1 MDDKTEELIAL
12 IAKKHGIAL
21 DETDPIMVVPTLLR
35 YLLDESQEKQGEI
48 LDEFKSELQSA
59 LMQWDYSAKDKADR
73 ILNAALKAN
82 TEVMERVLTS
92 EATETAA
99 IIRKEV
105 QDEIRKSRS
114 HIEGARKLAMMNMA
128 AAVITLMA
136 AAVAFIATFYK

>member
-82 TEVMERVLTS
+82 TEVMERVLTCA
-92 EATETAA
+92 ATETAA

>member
-92 EATETAA
+92 AATETAV

-105 QDEIRKSRS
+105 QDEIRKSRA
-114 HIEGARKLAMMNMA
+114 HIEGARKLAMMNMV

>member
-82 TEVMERVLTS
+82 TEVMERVVPS
-92 EATETAA
+92 AAPETAG

-105 QDEIRKSRS
+105 QDEIRKSRA

>member
-1 MDDKTEELIAL
+1 
-12 IAKKHGIAL
+12 
-21 DETDPIMVVPTLLR
+21 LLR

-92 EATETAA
+92 AATETAA

>member
-1 MDDKTEELIAL
+1 MDEKTEELIAL

-82 TEVMERVLTS
+82 TEVMERVLTFA
-92 EATETAA
+92 ATETAV

>member
-1 MDDKTEELIAL
+1 
-12 IAKKHGIAL
+12 
-21 DETDPIMVVPTLLR
+21 MVVPTLLR

-92 EATETAA
+92 AATETAA

-114 HIEGARKLAMMNMA
+114 HIGGARKLAMMNMA

>member
-92 EATETAA
+92 TATETAA

-128 AAVITLMA
+128 SAVITLMA
-136 AAVAFIATFYK
+136 AAVAFVATFY

>member
-92 EATETAA
+92 TATETAA

>member
-92 EATETAA
+92 TATETAV

-105 QDEIRKSRS
+105 QDEIRKSRA

-136 AAVAFIATFYK
+136 AAVAFVATFY